1 MVRSRKDIAIG
12 MSIVIPCFLVLAVFV
27 YGFIG
32 WTFTVS
38 FTAWEG
44 VLPNWEFVGFK
55 NFATLFSTQR
65 FQIDLVNTV
74 FFSIFFLGF
83 CVLFGFTLA
92 VLLDKITKGAA
103 VFRNIFLFPL
113 AISFVVTGVIWR
125 WIFNPTV
132 GINALINSTVG
143 VNIAWRW
150 YTDTSSVCG
159 FHLALIPVVIAAG
172 WQLTGYIMAM
182 VLAGLR
188 SIPIEIFESAAI
200 DGAGEFR
207 KLFNIIIPHLKPILL
222 SALIV
227 LGHISLKIF
236 DLVYT
241 MTGRGTAFVTDFP
254 GIYMFETTFQGHFY
268 AEGAG
273 ISIIMLFL
281 VAVVIIPYLY
291 STLKKERA

>member
-12 MSIVIPCFLVLAVFV
+12 MSIVILCFLVLSVFV

-32 WTFTVS
+32 WTLAVS
-38 FTAWEG
+38 LSAWEG
-44 VLPNWEFVGFK
+44 VLPNWDFVGLK
-55 NFATLFSTQR
+55 NFTTLFSTQR
-65 FQIDLVNTV
+65 FQIDLFNTV
-74 FFSIFFLGF
+74 FFTIFFLGF
-83 CVLFGFTLA
+83 CVLFGFILA
-92 VLLDKITKGAA
+92 IVLDKITKGEGF
-103 VFRNIFLFPL
+103 FRNIFLFPL
-113 AISFVVTGVIWR
+113 AISFVVTGVVWC

-132 GINALINSTVG
+132 GINALIESTIG
-143 VNIAWRW
+143 VHVTWGW
-150 YTDTSSVCG
+150 YTDTSSVFG
-159 FHLALIPVVIAAG
+159 FNLALIPIVIAAG

-188 SIPIEIFESAAI
+188 AIPVEIFESASI

-207 KLFNIIIPHLKPILL
+207 KLINIIIHHLKPILL

-254 GIYMFETTFQGHFY
+254 GIYMFETTF
-268 AEGAG
+268 
-273 ISIIMLFL
+273 
-281 VAVVIIPYLY
+281 
-291 STLKKERA
+291 